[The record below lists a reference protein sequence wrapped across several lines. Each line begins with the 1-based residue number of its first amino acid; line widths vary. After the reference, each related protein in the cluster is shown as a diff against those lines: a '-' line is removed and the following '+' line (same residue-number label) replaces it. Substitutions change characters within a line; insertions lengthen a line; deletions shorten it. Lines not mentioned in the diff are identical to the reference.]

1 MYEISKY
8 SSKIKNITTN
18 EVFLQD
24 EREVSY
30 TEYRQWLSNGGTPVY
45 VDFFEGEELEMK
57 SKEFML
63 KLQSVA
69 ADLRIKAKAA
79 AIGKTG
85 TQEYIFSQVELY
97 ELKFKVASGIIVNA
111 YITSLIENEA
121 VEFGLP
127 IQDFKDLIIQ
137 MYNTAKEKYEVF
149 LFMIERCRT
158 KIQTLIE
165 MGEFTKVETA
175 FGYIGNL
182 SDAAQAEQTMTNILA
197 L

>member
-1 MYEISKY
+1 MFVKSELTGFIYTQEGVLVPNDDRIQLRKDFEAFIANNGVLESVAY
-8 SSKIKNITTN
+8 VGN
-18 EVFLQD
+18 EQQV
-24 EREVSY
+24 VKAS
-30 TEYRQWLSNGGTPVY
+30 
-45 VDFFEGEELEMK
+45 
-57 SKEFML
+57 EFMIN
-63 KLQSVA
+63 LQSVA
-69 ADLRIKAKAA
+69 ASLRIKAKAA

-165 MGEFTKVETA
+165 LGEFTKVETA